1 MPVWVCVS
9 WCESSH
15 GALSESLSDPKNITH
30 CSGARQVAPEWLC
43 VCACLGVCVYMRSA
57 INPETMDED
66 ILMYSAQLKH
76 KANYAQ
82 LIRSLYLFPSSSVS
96 LILFRSLFSL

>member
-43 VCACLGVCVYMRSA
+43 VCACLGVCVYVC
-57 INPETMDED
+57 I
-66 ILMYSAQLKH
+66 
-76 KANYAQ
+76 
-82 LIRSLYLFPSSSVS
+82 
-96 LILFRSLFSL
+96 